1 MSRIIEEEI
10 RIHIATAKDY
20 QNRAIQAYAKGDI
33 EKANQLMEIA
43 CEGKRI
49 ADMLTQ
55 WVNR

>member
-1 MSRIIEEEI
+1 MFKTIDEEI

-20 QNRAIQAYAKGDI
+20 QNLANQAYTKGDI

-43 CEGKRI
+43 IEGKRI

-55 WVNR
+55 WVSR